1 MSYGNPA
8 QEEPVS
14 SSSQLPVPATG
25 QQIATQKPS
34 KASRML
40 RGPIGRDQILEWQA
54 SLCCLTPLGTCFRPQ
69 SSGTIYCSIHTC
81 QAINVDR
88 ERCGNAVHN
97 PRQSRFCSNGWHVEN
112 SKYDN
117 IVEMVTKRKQL
128 DEANAARRKQE
139 MTEQMALF
147 KSQFSPLSSTD
158 KTSSSSNQSSQ
169 LFMSNPQTRK
179 QNGFQM
185 RW

>member
-54 SLCCLTPLGTCFRPQ
+54 SLVSDHYCYSRLFHGRMPYVK
-69 SSGTIYCSIHTC
+69 SSRLVLYLPP
-81 QAINVDR
+81 A
-88 ERCGNAVHN
+88 
-97 PRQSRFCSNGWHVEN
+97 
-112 SKYDN
+112 
-117 IVEMVTKRKQL
+117 
-128 DEANAARRKQE
+128 
-139 MTEQMALF
+139 
-147 KSQFSPLSSTD
+147 
-158 KTSSSSNQSSQ
+158 
-169 LFMSNPQTRK
+169 
-179 QNGFQM
+179 
-185 RW
+185 